1 MTRQMLIAG
10 GGIGGLAAALSA
22 SRAGWNVDLYE
33 KAQSFSEAGA
43 GVQLGP
49 NVVRLLHGWGLAKAL
64 DCVAAFPERLQVR
77 DALSGRELG
86 VLPLG
91 RQALQK
97 YGAPYAT
104 VHRADL
110 HGLLLQ
116 AVRSQGNAGLTLGS
130 SISGYTDGQ
139 QGIALQIQANPAR
152 SKPQQAASH
161 GFTSAAPGIEIIGDA
176 LVGADGLWSQ
186 VRALMLNDAPPRVT
200 GHLAYRAMLPQS
212 NLPARL
218 RSQQVTVWL
227 GPKLH
232 VVHYPVRG
240 GELLNVVAIVHGKV
254 AGDLQSWDH
263 SANSAHLQGA
273 TQGTAA
279 MLRDLIQTLTDG
291 GSQTSPAWRLWA
303 LCDRPPMRGA
313 FQQAKGRVAL
323 LGDAAHPM
331 RPYLAQGA
339 GMAIEDAAELGAALA
354 QASEPGFD
362 VAAAL
367 QCYALARWQRNA
379 RVQARS
385 VRNGQIFHAQGPLR
399 WARDASMKLLGE
411 KVIDMPW
418 LYGNIPKSATLL

>member
-1 MTRQMLIAG
+1 MTRRVLIAG

-22 SRAGWNVDLYE
+22 SRAGWDVGLHE
-33 KAQSFSEAGA
+33 RALSFSEVGA

-49 NVVRLLHGWGLAKAL
+49 NVVRLLQGWGLKQAL
-64 DCVAAFPERLQVR
+64 DRVAAFPERLQVR
-77 DALSGRELG
+77 DALSGSELG

-91 RQALQK
+91 RQTLQK
-97 YGAPYAT
+97 YGAPYIT
-104 VHRADL
+104 IHRADL
-110 HGLLLQ
+110 HMLLHL
-116 AVRSQGNAGLTLGS
+116 AVQSQGNASLALGS
-130 SISGYTDGQ
+130 GASRYTDNGRE
-139 QGIALQIQANPAR
+139 ISLQLQANPASAESR
-152 SKPQQAASH
+152 QADSSRLMAS
-161 GFTSAAPGIEIIGDA
+161 TPGAEVTGDA

-186 VRALMLNDAPPRVT
+186 VRGLMLNDAPPRIT
-200 GHLAYRAMLPQS
+200 GHLAYRAMLPQTS
-212 NLPARL
+212 LPARL

-240 GELLNVVAIVHGKV
+240 GEWLNVVAIVQGKV

-263 SANSAHLQGA
+263 SANAADLQD
-273 TQGTAA
+273 TTCNTAV
-279 MLRDLIQTLTDG
+279 MLRDLIQAVTDG
-291 GSQTSPAWRLWA
+291 GNKTGPTWRLWA
-303 LCDRPPMRGA
+303 LCDRPPMSGA
-313 FQQAKGRVAL
+313 FQQAQGRVAL

-339 GMAIEDAAELGAALA
+339 GMAIEDAAELGAQLA
-354 QASEPGFD
+354 QAGEQEFD

-367 QCYALARWQRNA
+367 RRYALARWQRNA

-411 KVIDMPW
+411 KVMDVPW
-418 LYGNIPKSATLL
+418 LYGGIRKSSGLL